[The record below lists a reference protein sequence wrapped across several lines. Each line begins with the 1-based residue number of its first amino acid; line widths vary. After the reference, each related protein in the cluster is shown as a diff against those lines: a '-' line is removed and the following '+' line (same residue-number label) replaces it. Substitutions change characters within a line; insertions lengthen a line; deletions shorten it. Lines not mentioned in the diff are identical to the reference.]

1 MTSKRSV
8 KIAAIDIGTNSVH
21 MIIANG
27 VGSGLEI
34 VDREKDLV
42 LLGQGVF
49 ETGAILQQN
58 LDEAVEA
65 LRKNLKLA
73 YRHGVHEILCTAT
86 SAVRESSNGGEF
98 LARLREELDLS
109 VRIISGEEE
118 ARLIFLAV
126 REALDLAG
134 RRTLVVDLGGGSVE
148 FVLSDSAQKLV
159 TLQSLKLGSL
169 RLGEHFV
176 RTDPLSKK
184 DRRALLDHIA
194 ETADPLLHRLHGM
207 GVDQVVG
214 TSGTILTLGGLVNA
228 RGGGAPWTN
237 PNGQTVPASELAATV
252 EALAD
257 ATIRERVRLPGL
269 DQKRAKSIV
278 AGGFLIQHVL
288 EVLGQKE
295 LVLCDWALREG
306 LVLDFLET
314 HPDTLEARERF
325 PELRQR
331 SVRELA
337 ARVGCAD
344 RHAEQVTRL
353 ALSIF
358 DQIGGLAGL
367 GPAEREILEYAAMLH
382 DAGQHIG
389 YALHDRHSAYIIKHS
404 QLRGFSR
411 DEMLMLATVA
421 RYHRGKRPKKR
432 HPEYGAL
439 SKRDRRVARVLA
451 AMLGVADGLDRSHYQ
466 AVSRVECHISRE
478 LIFIE
483 VHPRLDAEL
492 ELWAARRKSGFLAK
506 VLDKQV
512 QIELTEG

>member
-1 MTSKRSV
+1 MTSKRSL

-21 MIIANG
+21 MIIANA

-49 ETGAILQQN
+49 ETGAILEHN
-58 LDEAVEA
+58 LNDAVEA
-65 LRKNLKLA
+65 LRKNVKLA
-73 YRHGVHEILCTAT
+73 HRHGVHEILCTAT

-98 LARLREELDLS
+98 LSRLRHELGLD
-109 VRIISGEEE
+109 VRIISGDEE

-134 RRTLVVDLGGGSVE
+134 KRTLVVDLGGGSVE
-148 FVLSDSAQKLV
+148 LVLSDPAQKPVALE
-159 TLQSLKLGSL
+159 SLKLGSL

-207 GVDQVVG
+207 GIDQVVG
-214 TSGTILTLGGLVNA
+214 TSGTILTLGNVVNV
-228 RGGGAPWTN
+228 RGGGTPWSN
-237 PNGQTVPASELAATV
+237 PNGQRISTADLGLTV

-257 ATIRERVRLPGL
+257 MTIRERVKLPGL

-278 AGGFLIQHVL
+278 AGGFLTHHIL
-288 EVLGQKE
+288 EVIGQKE
-295 LVLCDWALREG
+295 LILCDWALREG
-306 LVLDFLET
+306 LVLDYLET

-325 PELRQR
+325 PDLRHR
-331 SVRELA
+331 SVHELA
-337 ARVGCAD
+337 HRIGCSD
-344 RHAEQVTRL
+344 PHAEQVARL

-367 GPAEREILEYAAMLH
+367 GPAEREILEYAALLH
-382 DAGQHIG
+382 DAGQYIG

-411 DEMLMLATVA
+411 DELLLLATVA
-421 RYHRGKRPKKR
+421 RYHRGKSPKKR

-439 SKRDRRVARVLA
+439 GKRDRSIARALSA
-451 AMLGVADGLDRSHYQ
+451 ILGVADGLDRSHYQ

-478 LIFIE
+478 LILIE
-483 VHPRLDAEL
+483 VYPRLDAEL
-492 ELWAARRKSGFLAK
+492 ELWAARRKSGVLSLAF
-506 VLDKQV
+506 DKAV
-512 QIELTEG
+512 ELELANA